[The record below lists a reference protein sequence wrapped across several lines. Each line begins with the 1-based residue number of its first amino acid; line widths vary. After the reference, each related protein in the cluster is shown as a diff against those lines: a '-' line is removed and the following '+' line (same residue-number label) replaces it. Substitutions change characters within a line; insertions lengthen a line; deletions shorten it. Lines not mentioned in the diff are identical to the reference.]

1 MTPNPP
7 LRWRPSP
14 LIWITIAVHAGAL
27 LLVLVSPHE
36 WRWALG
42 AVLIDHALF
51 TAAGLWPRST
61 WLGPNWTRLPAGAAA
76 RKEIALT
83 IDDGPDP
90 EVTPRVLDL
99 LDRHGV
105 KATFFCIGERA
116 ARHPDI
122 CRMIASRGH
131 EIENHSQ
138 HHFHHFS
145 VMGPRAL
152 RREILTAQETLA
164 SVAGRAPLFFRA
176 PAGLR
181 NLFLEPV
188 LARLGLRLAAWTRRG
203 FDTRSGNPDVVHS
216 RLVRGVKP
224 GAILLL
230 HDSNCA
236 RTASGEPVIL
246 AVLPRLI
253 EAAGQAGL
261 RFVTLSSTLGEL
273 RS

>member
-7 LRWRPSP
+7 LPWRPSP
-14 LIWITIAVHAGAL
+14 LIWITVAVHAAAL
-27 LLVLVSPHE
+27 LLLIVSPRA
-36 WRWALG
+36 WPWALG

-51 TAAGLWPRST
+51 TSAGLWPRSR
-61 WLGPNWTRLPAGAAA
+61 WLGPNWTKLPADATA
-76 RKEIALT
+76 RNEISLT

-116 ARHPDI
+116 ARHPEL
-122 CRMIASRGH
+122 CKEIAARGH
-131 EIENHSQ
+131 DVENHSQ

-145 VMGPRAL
+145 VMGPRSL
-152 RREILTAQETLA
+152 HREVQAAQKTLA
-164 SVAGRAPLFFRA
+164 SLTGRTPCFFRA

-203 FDTRSGNPDVVHS
+203 FDTRSGDADTVCR
-216 RLVRGVKP
+216 RLSSGLKP

-230 HDSNCA
+230 HDGTCA
-236 RTASGEPVIL
+236 HTASGEPVIL
-246 AVLPRLI
+246 TVLPMLV
-253 EAAGQAGL
+253 EAAGRAGL
-261 RFVTLSSTLGEL
+261 RFVTLASTLEEH